1 MGVSGPFYGYGGEVR
16 IGRRRA
22 VDGMLMLG
30 FAGFMGILK
39 IILMAL
45 AAFGLVDA
53 AFRREDAFRAAD
65 KQNKVFWLIILGI
78 ALVVSY
84 LFSILGILPIAGLVA
99 SIVYIVDVRPA
110 LKQVSGGGSGWGRRR
125 GGSSS
130 DGPYGPYNG
139 GR

>member
-1 MGVSGPFYGYGGEVR
+1 
-16 IGRRRA
+16 
-22 VDGMLMLG
+22 MLMTG
-30 FAGFMGILK
+30 FAGFLGLLK
-39 IILMAL
+39 IVLMAL
-45 AAFGLVDA
+45 AAFGLFDA

-65 KQNKVFWLIILGI
+65 KQSKVFWLVILGI

-84 LFSILGILPIAGLVA
+84 LFSLLSFLPILGVIA

-110 LKQVSGGGSGWGRRR
+110 VKQVSGGGGGGGRR

>member
-1 MGVSGPFYGYGGEVR
+1 
-16 IGRRRA
+16 
-22 VDGMLMLG
+22 MLMLG

-53 AFRREDAFRAAD
+53 ALRREDAFRAAD

-84 LFSILGILPIAGLVA
+84 LFSILGILPIVGLVA

-110 LKQVSGGGSGWGRRR
+110 LKQVSGGSGPGRRR

>member
-1 MGVSGPFYGYGGEVR
+1 
-16 IGRRRA
+16 
-22 VDGMLMLG
+22 MLMLG
-30 FAGFMGILK
+30 FAGFLGLLK
-39 IILMAL
+39 GVLMAL

-65 KQNKVFWLIILGI
+65 KQNKVFWLIILAI
-78 ALVVSY
+78 ALLVSF
-84 LFSILGILPIAGLVA
+84 LFSILSFLPIIGVVA

-110 LKQVSGGGSGWGRRR
+110 LKQVSGGSGWGRRR

>member
-1 MGVSGPFYGYGGEVR
+1 
-16 IGRRRA
+16 
-22 VDGMLMLG
+22 MLMLG

-39 IILMAL
+39 IVLMAL
-45 AAFGLVDA
+45 AAFGLFDA

-84 LFSILGILPIAGLVA
+84 LFSLLSILPIAGAVA

-110 LKQVSGGGSGWGRRR
+110 LQQVGGGGRGWGRRR

>member
-1 MGVSGPFYGYGGEVR
+1 M
-16 IGRRRA
+16 
-22 VDGMLMLG
+22 DGMLMLG
-30 FAGFMGILK
+30 FAGFLGIIK
-39 IILMAL
+39 IVLMAL
-45 AAFGLVDA
+45 AAFGLFDA

-65 KQNKVFWLIILGI
+65 KQNKVFWLVIL
-78 ALVVSY
+78 ALALLVSY
-84 LFSILGILPIAGLVA
+84 LFSIIGILPAIGAVA

-110 LKQVSGGGSGWGRRR
+110 LKQVSGGGSRWGRR

>member
-1 MGVSGPFYGYGGEVR
+1 
-16 IGRRRA
+16 
-22 VDGMLMLG
+22 MLMLG

-39 IILMAL
+39 IVLMAL
-45 AAFGLVDA
+45 AAFGLCDA

-84 LFSILGILPIAGLVA
+84 LFSILSILPIAGAVA
-99 SIVYIVDVRPA
+99 SIVYLVDVRPA
-110 LKQVSGGGSGWGRRR
+110 VKQASGGGGWNRRR

>member
-1 MGVSGPFYGYGGEVR
+1 
-16 IGRRRA
+16 
-22 VDGMLMLG
+22 MLMTG
-30 FAGFMGILK
+30 FAGFLGLLK
-39 IILMAL
+39 IVLMAL
-45 AAFGLVDA
+45 AAFGLFDA

-65 KQNKVFWLIILGI
+65 KQTKVFWLIILGI

-84 LFSILGILPIAGLVA
+84 LFHLLSFLPIIGAIA

-110 LKQVSGGGSGWGRRR
+110 VKQVSGGGGGRR

>member
-1 MGVSGPFYGYGGEVR
+1 
-16 IGRRRA
+16 
-22 VDGMLMLG
+22 MLMLG
-30 FAGFMGILK
+30 FAGFLGILK
-39 IILMAL
+39 IVLMAL
-45 AAFGLVDA
+45 AAFGLFDA
-53 AFRREDAFRAAD
+53 AFRREDAFRAAN

-110 LKQVSGGGSGWGRRR
+110 VKQVSGGGDGGWGRRR

-139 GR
+139 RR

>member
-1 MGVSGPFYGYGGEVR
+1 
-16 IGRRRA
+16 
-22 VDGMLMLG
+22 MLMTGFVGFLG
-30 FAGFMGILK
+30 LLK
-39 IILMAL
+39 IVLMAL
-45 AAFGLVDA
+45 AAFGLFDA

-65 KQNKVFWLIILGI
+65 KQTKVFWLIILGL

-84 LFSILGILPIAGLVA
+84 LFSILSFLPILGVIA

-110 LKQVSGGGSGWGRRR
+110 VRQVSGGGGGGGRR
-125 GGSSS
+125 GSSS

>member
-1 MGVSGPFYGYGGEVR
+1 
-16 IGRRRA
+16 
-22 VDGMLMLG
+22 MLMLG
-30 FAGFMGILK
+30 FDGFMGILK
-39 IILMAL
+39 IVLVAL
-45 AAFGLVDA
+45 AAFGLFDA
-53 AFRREDAFRAAD
+53 VFRREDAFRAAD

-78 ALVVSY
+78 ALVVSL
-84 LFSILGILPIAGLVA
+84 LFSILSILPIAGLVA

-110 LKQVSGGGSGWGRRR
+110 LRQVSGGGGRGGWGRRR

>member
-1 MGVSGPFYGYGGEVR
+1 MG
-16 IGRRRA
+16 
-22 VDGMLMLG
+22 DMLMLG

-45 AAFGLVDA
+45 AAIGLFDA

-84 LFSILGILPIAGLVA
+84 LFSILSILPIAGAVA
-99 SIVYIVDVRPA
+99 SIVYLVDVRPA
-110 LKQVSGGGSGWGRRR
+110 LQQVGGGRGWGRRGR
-125 GGSSS
+125 GSSS
-130 DGPYGPYNG
+130 DGPYGPWNG

>member
-1 MGVSGPFYGYGGEVR
+1 
-16 IGRRRA
+16 
-22 VDGMLMLG
+22 MLMLG

-39 IILMAL
+39 IVLMAL
-45 AAFGLVDA
+45 AAFGLFDA

-65 KQNKVFWLIILGI
+65 KQNKVFWLIVLGI

-84 LFSILGILPIAGLVA
+84 LFSILGILPIVGLVA

-110 LKQVSGGGSGWGRRR
+110 LKQVSGGGWGRRR

>member
-1 MGVSGPFYGYGGEVR
+1 
-16 IGRRRA
+16 
-22 VDGMLMLG
+22 MLMLG

-39 IILMAL
+39 IVLMAL
-45 AAFGLVDA
+45 AAFALVDA
-53 AFRREDAFRAAD
+53 AVRREDAFRAAD

-78 ALVVSY
+78 ALVASVI
-84 LFSILGILPIAGLVA
+84 FSVLAILPIAGAVA

-110 LKQVSGGGSGWGRRR
+110 LRQVTGGGGFGRRR

>member
-1 MGVSGPFYGYGGEVR
+1 
-16 IGRRRA
+16 
-22 VDGMLMLG
+22 MLMLG

-45 AAFGLVDA
+45 AAFGLFDA

-110 LKQVSGGGSGWGRRR
+110 LKRVSGGGGWNRRR